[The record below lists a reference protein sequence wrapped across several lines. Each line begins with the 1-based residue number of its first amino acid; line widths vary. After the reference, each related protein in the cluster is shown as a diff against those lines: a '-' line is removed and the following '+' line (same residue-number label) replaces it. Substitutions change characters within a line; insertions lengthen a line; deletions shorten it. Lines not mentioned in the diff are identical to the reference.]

1 MTQSIKKG
9 DSVTWNSQQGSIT
22 GKVVK
27 KVVKNE
33 TVKVGENKKR
43 RVKASNEKPQVIVKS
58 NKTGKQAVHKVESV
72 KKQ

>member
-1 MTQSIKKG
+1 MSQSIKKG
-9 DSVTWNSQQGSIT
+9 DSVTWNSQQGSIK
-22 GKVVK
+22 GKVAK

-43 RVKASNEKPQVIVKS
+43 RVKASNENPQVIVKS

>member
-9 DSVTWNSQQGSIT
+9 DSVTWNSQQGSIK

-43 RVKASNEKPQVIVKS
+43 QVKASKENPQVIVKS

>member
-9 DSVTWNSQQGSIT
+9 DSVTWNSQQGSIK

-27 KVVKNE
+27 KVVKDE

-43 RVKASNEKPQVIVKS
+43 RVKASNENPQVIVKS